1 MSLRE
6 NSSFTYKVINKNI
19 RDILDARSVLN
30 NTVQVAM
37 PFVRATT
44 TLQHP
49 EFLGDGNV
57 GFTLGLHAINE
68 DVQFE
73 DIYSNQEAGAGRRYP
88 LVGYTYTAQGTAK
101 RIYAS
106 PPGGELPFINQFYND
121 QSTLVTTVDAPKI
134 PPPGI
139 TSVNVG
145 TNKNALSMYG
155 QIEISVPSLMQLEV
169 LHRTFL
175 IPGVGMILEWGQ
187 QFAPENNP
195 SLGELG
201 LSPENLKQYMF
212 PWYNRTDVDKLLK
225 RLAVREVGIQEI
237 MNCYTYPTQG
247 QYSWMFGRVGNFS
260 VKSNSDGS
268 FDVSVKIIGQGEDSF
283 AYLTKSTV
291 TPPSDKSGKICP
303 ENENSVDSYF
313 GNTVIGGLNFKTLL
327 DSVSDRSGTAPLPDL
342 SPEWKGHVLY
352 FPKGNKIEGEVQ
364 NLNKPNT
371 STTNFGTE
379 DDAYFITWRFFVNVV
394 LNHDKYGI
402 MAIFDKAFQGLEN
415 KEDMKK
421 KIGLLRPY
429 ATGENREN
437 LLIKSPGDLYI
448 NDPAENFVGNNAYL
462 RSVDPGT
469 LIIANEQAAK
479 LADISG
485 VYKTPDNG
493 SSLVAEN
500 ELSKK
505 FLAKGNYF
513 ISARAAASESDN
525 LDRGFLSTGV
535 WLNHKAI
542 VECMMSGDTILQ
554 GITNLLN
561 RMNNA
566 TRNYWN
572 LSLDNSY
579 PSSVDPKCNGATPV
593 QLQYDSHNYSVID
606 LNFREN
612 SLEAV
617 NKFLQGEENRVHVFN
632 KYIRNINGELVG
644 SELTDCVVDMSLP
657 RSLYTAIAT
666 TGLFTSKDLD
676 AVGNIGKTKEDQLAE
691 QTARSTESQFQT
703 QGCTNALVSDVNET
717 LREMFSVVSISPKN
731 GKSPDLTVINS
742 TISDT
747 TNFTCGKPVAQLN
760 AETAGSNYAVGPQ
773 NANTTGQT
781 TSADVQQRDRLQTQ
795 VSSPI
800 CQSCREQ
807 QATQDVQNTATS
819 PGNSQGGKQL
829 QAAGY
834 TNGNLPQNTLVD
846 IGNGKKLYKDAAEQ
860 FKAMQA
866 AAASSSPPITLE
878 VSSAYRT
885 YEQQAE
891 LRRRWDSGD
900 REGLSAQPASAGS
913 SNHGWALA
921 VDIRVSGRPQVLN
934 WLNLNASRFGFSTI
948 PNDLPHWQYT
958 QTLKEPI
965 GPPSNPANPF
975 DQSVKRPTS
984 GSLPNPTITSTS
996 ANSAACTECSRAQQ
1010 ALSQL
1015 NSKLAE
1021 RDRLANNEIVR
1032 QFPYFLAAFRY
1043 VEIFPERM
1051 IANIRCNSDKI
1062 RSNAFG
1068 VAPTSLAITADLTMP
1083 GIAGLRVGELFWI
1096 DRIPSFY
1103 KAFGAFQIMTIE
1115 HNITRDGWVTKV
1127 HSRFNYLGD
1136 AWKQRMVEILKG
1148 VKTQNTV
1155 NTPLSPQSNN
1165 VNLFEPITRSTIGT
1179 IPKSTIPKLSPV
1191 PNAQNLQLRLPNP
1204 QLSLGTSIS

>member
-49 EFLGDGNV
+49 EFLGDGNI

-73 DIYSNQEAGAGRRYP
+73 DIYASQDAAGAGRRYP
-88 LVGYTYTAQGTAK
+88 LVGYTYTSDGTAK

-106 PPGGELPFINQFYND
+106 PPSGELPFINQFLND
-121 QSTLVTTVDAPKI
+121 QSTLVTTVDSPKI

-187 QFAPENNP
+187 QFAPENSP

-201 LSPENLKQYMF
+201 LSLENLKQYMF
-212 PWYNRTDVDKLLK
+212 PWYNQVDVKKLLK

-283 AYLTKSTV
+283 AYLTKTTV
-291 TPPSDKSGKICP
+291 TPPADKSGVICA

-313 GNTVIGGLNFKTLL
+313 GNTVAAGLNFKTLL
-327 DSVSDRSGTAPLPDL
+327 DSVHSQTTTLPGL
-342 SPEWKGHVLY
+342 SNEWKDHVIFL
-352 FPKGNKIEGEVQ
+352 PKGNKIEGDIPDPT
-364 NLNKPNT
+364 KPNT
-371 STTNFGTE
+371 TTTNFGDM

-394 LNHDKYGI
+394 LNHPKYGV
-402 MAIFDKAFQGLEN
+402 MAIFDKAFSGLEN
-415 KEDMKK
+415 KADMMK

-429 ATGENREN
+429 AVGNNRETI
-437 LLIKSPGDLYI
+437 LIEQPGPLYI
-448 NDPAENFVGNNAYL
+448 NDPAENFVGNNTYL
-462 RSVDPGT
+462 RSMDPGV
-469 LIIANEQAAK
+469 LIIVNEIAAQ
-479 LADISG
+479 LAEASG
-485 VYKTPDNG
+485 IYKTENKN
-493 SSLVAEN
+493 LVATN
-500 ELSKK
+500 ETSRK
-505 FLAKGNYF
+505 FLSKGNYF
-513 ISARAAASESDN
+513 VSAKEAINSDKI
-525 LDRGFLSTGV
+525 DRGFLSSGV
-535 WLNHKAI
+535 WLNHKA
-542 VECMMSGDTILQ
+542 VVQSMMTGDTILQ

-561 RMNNA
+561 KMNQA
-566 TRNYWN
+566 TRGYWN
-572 LSLDNSY
+572 LSLENSY
-579 PSSVDPKCNGATPV
+579 PSSVDPKCDAANPV

-617 NKFLQGEENRVHVFN
+617 NKFLQGEETRVHVFN
-632 KYIRNINGELVG
+632 KYIRNVKGELVG
-644 SELTDCVVDMSLP
+644 SELTDCAVDMSLP

-666 TGLFTSKDLD
+666 MGLFTSKDLD
-676 AVGNIGKTKEDQLAE
+676 AVGNIGKTKEEIE
-691 QTARSTESQFQT
+691 QEANSRSTESQFNT
-703 QGCTNALVSDVNET
+703 QNCTNVLVSDVNET
-717 LREMFSVVSISPKN
+717 LREMFSIVSISPKN
-731 GKSPDLTVINS
+731 GKESPDLTVINS
-742 TISDT
+742 TISDDT
-747 TNFTCGKPVAQLN
+747 KFTCGKPNAQLT
-760 AETAGSNYAVGPQ
+760 AEVAGSNYQVGPT
-773 NANTTGQT
+773 NANAVLLGTD
-781 TSADVQQRDRLQTQ
+781 SAQQK
-795 VSSPI
+795 S
-800 CQSCREQ
+800 
-807 QATQDVQNTATS
+807 
-819 PGNSQGGKQL
+819 QL
-829 QAAGY
+829 QAKLSTEVCKKCLQSGGSFISNTAANTYATGVGGRELQQAGY
-834 TNGNLPQNTLVD
+834 VNGRMPQDVLLSV
-846 IGNGKKLYKDAAEQ
+846 GNGEKLYKDAAAQ
-860 FKAMQA
+860 FLAMQVTA
-866 AAASSSPPITLE
+866 KTQNPPVTITIN
-878 VSSAYRT
+878 SGYRDFE
-885 YEQQAE
+885 EQQ
-891 LRRRWDSGD
+891 
-900 REGLSAQPASAGS
+900 GLYNQYLARGKTGLPAAPPGS
-913 SNHGWALA
+913 SNHGWGLAFDVVRTPEAL
-921 VDIRVSGRPQVLN
+921 Q
-934 WLNLNASRFGFSTI
+934 WLNANASKFGF
-948 PNDLPHWQYT
+948 NDPVSNDPIHWEYT
-958 QTLKEPI
+958 QPLSGPI
-965 GPPSNPANPF
+965 NTPTNNFDEGLNPF
-975 DQSVKRPTS
+975 DQSPKRPTS
-984 GSLPNPTITSTS
+984 GSLPNPTILPSDT
-996 ANSAACTECSRAQQ
+996 ACRECSRAQQ
-1010 ALSQL
+1010 ALNQL
-1015 NSKLAE
+1015 NNVSQA
-1021 RDRLANNEIVR
+1021 DAVANNITVR
-1032 QFPYFLAAFRY
+1032 QFPYLNDAFRY

-1051 IANIRCNSDKI
+1051 YANIRCTSDKI

-1083 GIAGLRVGELFWI
+1083 GIAGLRAGELFWI

-1115 HNITRDGWVTKV
+1115 HNITRDGWVTKL

-1136 AWKQRMVEILKG
+1136 AWKQRMAEILKG
-1148 VKTQNTV
+1148 VKTQNAV
-1155 NTPLSPQSNN
+1155 NTPLSPQPNN

-1179 IPKSTIPKLSPV
+1179 IPKSTIPQLSPV
-1191 PNAQNLQLRLPNP
+1191 SNAQNLQLRLPNP